1 MPVFGRRPGCPDP
14 LPFDTVHRSP
24 DVRGHCGPRVGEPTF
39 VSQLSAR
46 SVGCPTPLRS
56 GVAPGFPA
64 AVPPRRRCPANRT
77 PLPESRPGLPASRLR
92 RLSTPFT
99 LTRFPVPSDD
109 DAAEPR
115 RREQLGCS
123 FGLGPVTL
131 CPWLPVARLLGTQ
144 SEWLLAPSGPA
155 SASWTEPVIGLGSPG
170 GVRRST
176 RSPGP
181 GWRALPGT
189 RDTLADEKYQVKR
202 YFCIPRVIPR
212 TFRQSPGIVS
222 SSTCCAHVRAQLCP
236 QRTSRDGRRTV
247 ARRSSFDVRLRERL
261 NRGR

>member
-24 DVRGHCGPRVGEPTF
+24 DVRGHCNSRVGEPTV
-39 VSQLSAR
+39 VSQTSAR
-46 SVGCPTPLRS
+46 FVGCPTPLRS
-56 GVAPGFPA
+56 GVAAGFPT
-64 AVPPRRRCPANRT
+64 AVPPRPRCPANRT

-115 RREQLGCS
+115 LPEQLGCS

-155 SASWTEPVIGLGSPG
+155 PASWSGPVAELGSPG
-170 GVRRST
+170 GVRRSA
-176 RSPGP
+176 RSPAPVG
-181 GWRALPGT
+181 
-189 RDTLADEKYQVKR
+189 
-202 YFCIPRVIPR
+202 
-212 TFRQSPGIVS
+212 
-222 SSTCCAHVRAQLCP
+222 VRGL
-236 QRTSRDGRRTV
+236 
-247 ARRSSFDVRLRERL
+247 
-261 NRGR
+261 